1 MISLLW
7 SMLCISSVCVEES
20 HGYHGEDHYNPQ
32 LWTAIA
38 VLADSLVRLAQ
49 AAVEYSLARSYH

>member
-1 MISLLW
+1 
-7 SMLCISSVCVEES
+7 MLCISSVCFEES
-20 HGYHGEDHYNPQ
+20 HGYHGEDHYNPR

-49 AAVEYSLARSYH
+49 AAVEYSQARSYH